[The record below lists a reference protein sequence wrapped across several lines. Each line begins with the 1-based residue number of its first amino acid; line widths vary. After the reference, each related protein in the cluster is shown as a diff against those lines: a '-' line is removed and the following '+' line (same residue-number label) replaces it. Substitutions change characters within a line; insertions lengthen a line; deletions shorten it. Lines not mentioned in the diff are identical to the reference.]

1 MTPILHLNDLQC
13 FVVVYELRSF
23 SRAADTMDTVQSQ
36 VSTRIQRLERFAGA
50 RLFARLPHGIR
61 PNDKGDLFY
70 QHAKRILSD
79 VAELEIAVREPGAIV
94 LHALPETRNQRLM
107 SLSAEGDWI
116 CSARSMWFFA
126 EHAD

>member
-36 VSTRIQRLERFAGA
+36 VSTRIQRLERFAGT

-61 PNDKGDLFY
+61 PNSKGDVFY
-70 QHAKRILSD
+70 GHAKRVLRD
-79 VAELEIAVREPGAIV
+79 VAELEAAVRQGSGGAQPQT
-94 LHALPETRNQRLM
+94 AATRNQQQL
-107 SLSAEGDWI
+107 SLSPEGEWI
-116 CSARSMWFFA
+116 SSARSMWYFA

>member
-50 RLFARLPHGIR
+50 RLFVRLPHGIK
-61 PNDKGDLFY
+61 PNKKGEVFY
-70 QHAKRILSD
+70 QHAKRVLSD
-79 VAELEIAVREPGAIV
+79 VAELEAAVRERHAT
-94 LHALPETRNQRLM
+94 ALPETPATRNQQL
-107 SLSAEGDWI
+107 LNLNAEGDWI
-116 CSARSMWFFA
+116 RSARSMWFFA